1 MWCWLMDVGEA
12 SAAFKSILENMQ
24 QQLEEVAQR

>member
-1 MWCWLMDVGEA
+1 MDVGKA
-12 SAAFKSILENMQ
+12 SAAFKSILENITQ